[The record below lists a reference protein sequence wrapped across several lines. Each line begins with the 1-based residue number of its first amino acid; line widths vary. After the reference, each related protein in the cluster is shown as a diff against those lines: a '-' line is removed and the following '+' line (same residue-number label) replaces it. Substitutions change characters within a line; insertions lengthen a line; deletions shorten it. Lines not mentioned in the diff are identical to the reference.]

1 MAFEELKKLL
11 YIADVLKYPKFDK
24 NFEVHTDAS
33 DFVIEGV
40 LMQDGLPV
48 VYESRK
54 LARIQ
59 LRWSIHE
66 NKNYM
71 PYFIVSKVGGIM

>member
-24 NFEVHTDAS
+24 DFEVHTDAS

-40 LMQDGLPV
+40 LM
-48 VYESRK
+48 
-54 LARIQ
+54 
-59 LRWSIHE
+59 
-66 NKNYM
+66 
-71 PYFIVSKVGGIM
+71 